1 MKIKTIV
8 VIVLFILS
16 IIVLLQNTEVVTYSF
31 LFWKISMSRIIWLI
45 LILLV
50 GFVNGYIVAIQR
62 VKK

>member
-1 MKIKTIV
+1 MKVKTIV
-8 VIVLFILS
+8 VIILFILS

-45 LILLV
+45 LFLLV
-50 GFVNGYIVAIQR
+50 GFVNGYVVAIQR